1 MASTETYKTPCG
13 EIVEQESSDEEEY
26 GIPYQEKLHSSIYL
40 CRMTSRGKLLWSKP
54 IDDVGHQDAA
64 LQAEASK
71 DLKRSLLQLP
81 CHKYRSLL
89 PSPLPPVDG
98 GGPSNIRDGAWLR
111 RTMRAILVRA
121 VDVEKASSNSADPS
135 SVCAICFPV
144 LAYRFFDGSDRSSD
158 TTRLVEGLSL
168 CSDPNQ
174 GERDNNRWG
183 LYHGIGKMMA
193 DDDNAE
199 ASLFFEL
206 LDESNG
212 QDVLAFVLQVLVEVD
227 EFMKESLLSSPSDCT
242 NPDPVLLPLP
252 LALELT
258 SKFFASGRV
267 CTESH
272 GLQPADL
279 TALTK
284 KTMDLATEGSGENG
298 AAVALYVDLF
308 QWLLLVPAREYCREV
323 SRRKSL
329 ARLLFETAST
339 GTLSSYDGPKSEDHS
354 EGGGIN
360 FPQFESV
367 MQVLWRGISQNEIDE
382 LYSLTYEFQR
392 TVDTCKS
399 DGFDGISLEAFLHV
413 ADKRRFF
420 ARSRLD
426 NLSLL

>member
-1 MASTETYKTPCG
+1 MASTETYKTPYG
-13 EIVEQESSDEEEY
+13 EIVEQESSDEEED

-71 DLKRSLLQLP
+71 DLKRSLLQLS

-89 PSPLPPVDG
+89 PLPSPTVDG
-98 GGPSNIRDGAWLR
+98 EGPPNIRDNSWLR
-111 RTMRAILVRA
+111 RTMRSILVRA
-121 VDVEKASSNSADPS
+121 VDVERAAASNSADPS
-135 SVCAICFPV
+135 SVGTICFPV
-144 LAYRFFDGSDRSSD
+144 LAYRFFDGTERSSEA
-158 TTRLVEGLSL
+158 TRLVEGLSL

-174 GERDNNRWG
+174 AKRDDDRWG
-183 LYHGIGKMMA
+183 LYHGIRKMMT
-193 DDDNAE
+193 DDDDAE

-212 QDVLAFVLQVLVEVD
+212 QDVLAFVLQVLIEVD
-227 EFMKESLLSSPSDCT
+227 DVMKESLLSSSSDCT

-252 LALELT
+252 LALELASKLFT
-258 SKFFASGRV
+258 SGCD
-267 CTESH
+267 CTESQ

-284 KTMDLATEGSGENG
+284 KTMDLATEGPGENG
-298 AAVALYVDLF
+298 EVGLYVDLF
-308 QWLLLVPAREYCREV
+308 QWLVLVPAREYCREV

-339 GTLSSYDGPKSEDHS
+339 GTLSSYEGPKSTDNS
-354 EGGGIN
+354 EGDGIN

-367 MQVLWRGISQNEIDE
+367 MEVLWRGLSRNEIDE
-382 LYSLTYEFQR
+382 LYSLAYDFQR
-392 TVDTCKS
+392 NIS
-399 DGFDGISLEAFLHV
+399 RYDGFDGISLEAFLHV

-420 ARSRLD
+420 ARSRIQL
-426 NLSLL
+426 

>member
-1 MASTETYKTPCG
+1 MASTETYKTPYG
-13 EIVEQESSDEEEY
+13 EIVEQESSDEEED

-40 CRMTSRGKLLWSKP
+40 CRMTSRGELLWSKP
-54 IDDVGHQDAA
+54 IDGVGHKNAA

-89 PSPLPPVDG
+89 PSPLPAVDG

-135 SVCAICFPV
+135 SANTICFPI

-158 TTRLVEGLSL
+158 ATRLVEGLSL

-174 GERDNNRWG
+174 GERDDDRWG
-183 LYHGIGKMMA
+183 LYHGVRKMMA
-193 DDDNAE
+193 DDDDAE

-212 QDVLAFVLQVLVEVD
+212 QDVLAFILQVLVEVD
-227 EFMKESLLSSPSDCT
+227 VVMKESLLSSSSNCT

-284 KTMDLATEGSGENG
+284 KTVDLATEGSGENG
-298 AAVALYVDLF
+298 AAIALYVDMF
-308 QWLLLVPAREYCREV
+308 QWLVLVPAREYCREV

-339 GTLSSYDGPKSEDHS
+339 GTLSSYDGSKSNDNS

-367 MQVLWRGISQNEIDE
+367 MQVMWRGISQNEIDE
-382 LYSLTYEFQR
+382 LYSLAYDFQR
-392 TVDTCKS
+392 TVDKCKS

-420 ARSRLD
+420 ARSRR
-426 NLSLL
+426 